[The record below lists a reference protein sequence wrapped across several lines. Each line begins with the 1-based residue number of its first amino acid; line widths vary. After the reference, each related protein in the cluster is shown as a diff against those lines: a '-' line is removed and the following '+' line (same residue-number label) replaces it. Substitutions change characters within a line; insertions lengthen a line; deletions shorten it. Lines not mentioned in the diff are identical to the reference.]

1 MAIQATRVRIE
12 TFATAN
18 HQSSEAPVM
27 RIILTPPDQVSWEE
41 FFLRFGG
48 KRCAL
53 HRVPLLACYYAE
65 SERSQAKTSCKA
77 D

>member
-1 MAIQATRVRIE
+1 
-12 TFATAN
+12 
-18 HQSSEAPVM
+18 M

-53 HRVPLLACYYAE
+53 HRVPLLACYSAE
-65 SERSQAKTSCKA
+65 SARSQAKTSCKA